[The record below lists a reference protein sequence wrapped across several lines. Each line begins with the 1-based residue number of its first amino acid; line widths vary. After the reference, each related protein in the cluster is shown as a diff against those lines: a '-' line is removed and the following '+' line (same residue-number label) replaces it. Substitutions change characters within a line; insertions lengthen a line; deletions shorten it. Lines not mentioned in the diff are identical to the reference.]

1 MTQKEQPTQAPP
13 SQSNNEVAS
22 EHRRQGKSFQQ
33 QMPPRAALQAQ
44 DEHR

>member
-22 EHRRQGKSFQQ
+22 GHRRQGKSFQQ